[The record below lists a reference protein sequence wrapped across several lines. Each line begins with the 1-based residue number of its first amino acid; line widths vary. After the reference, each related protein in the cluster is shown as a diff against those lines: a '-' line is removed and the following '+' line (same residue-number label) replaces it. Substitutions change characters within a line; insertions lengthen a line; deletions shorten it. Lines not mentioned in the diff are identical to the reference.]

1 MNLRKSKLVLFDNEL
16 GAFDLAVVLGCKVS
30 SLPMTY
36 LGLPFGSSF
45 KVCVVW
51 SSIIEKMERS
61 LVGWKKLYLS
71 KRGRLTLIKST
82 LSNLLT
88 YFLSLSLCLFM

>member
-1 MNLRKSKLVLFDNEL
+1 VNLHKSKLVLFGNVL
-16 GAFDLAVVLGCKVS
+16 GAFDLAAVLGCKVS

-36 LGLPFGSSF
+36 LGLPF

-71 KRGRLTLIKST
+71 KRGRLYRIIEYLGKLHTKPYGSALP
-82 LSNLLT
+82 L
-88 YFLSLSLCLFM
+88 